1 MTTLTIKTLE
11 PVRAVHDIMRNRHT
25 VVKCGSPG
33 KVLDCRSNSSSTT
46 YDVEFNSVRGATVT
60 LSGLT
65 EGDIEPA

>member
-1 MTTLTIKTLE
+1 MTLRTLE
-11 PVRAVHDIMRNRHT
+11 PVRAVHDILRNRHT

-33 KVLDCRSNSSSTT
+33 KVVDCQSNSSSTT

-65 EGDIEPA
+65 EQDIQPA